1 MTLQTLERLSADS
14 PNASV
19 IWLHGLGADGHDF
32 ADIVPMLE
40 LPETAAIRFIFPHAP
55 IMPVSLNG
63 GQKMPA
69 WYDIYGIG
77 ESFPYDLSGIKK
89 SQEQI
94 LELIAQENKKGIPCE
109 RIILAGFSQGGAI
122 VLHTGL
128 RIEATLAGI
137 LALSTYLVCPD
148 HLMSEKKAPD
158 TLKIMMMHGS
168 DDTVVDYEY
177 GKKSATV
184 IIDSGYKVDWK
195 EYLMPHSVCQ
205 EQLLLIGKWISQCL
219 GIRAS

>member
-1 MTLQTLERLSADS
+1 MTLQTLENLSAAS

-40 LPETAAIRFIFPHAP
+40 LPDTAAIRFIFPHAP
-55 IMPVSLNG
+55 VMAVSLNG

-77 ESFPYDLSGIKK
+77 ESFPYDLTGIKK
-89 SQEQI
+89 SQSQI
-94 LELIAQENKKGIPCE
+94 LELIAQENERGIPIE

-122 VLHTGL
+122 ALHTGL
-128 RIEATLAGI
+128 RLEKKLAGI

-148 HLMSEKKAPD
+148 HLISERKAAD

-168 DDTVVDYEY
+168 DDTVVDFEY
-177 GKKSATV
+177 GKKSAAV
-184 IIDSGYKVDWK
+184 IVDSGYKVEWK
-195 EYLMPHSVCQ
+195 EYAMPHSVCQ
-205 EQLLLIGKWISQCL
+205 EQLLIIGGWISQCL
-219 GIRAS
+219 GIKVS